1 MAKESPWFERAFA
14 AEYLELYRHRS
25 PEQGRAQVRQMLTA
39 GILPPGGR
47 VLDLCCGAGRH
58 LHAMRDAGLDAFGLD
73 LSIDLLDAGRLQ
85 DYAVRADARR
95 VPFADTQF
103 DVVTNLFS
111 SFGYFEE
118 DADQLRVLKEIH
130 RVLKPGGRLILDH
143 MNARVAV
150 RELQAETV
158 DEREAIKLVQRRR
171 HDATRNRIIKDVE
184 YTPKGGTKREWQERV
199 RIFTPTELDALMA
212 AAGLRVLHRYADFDG
227 CRFNEQESPRQLVV
241 AQRDSA

>member
-25 PEQGRAQVRQMLTA
+25 PEQGRAQVRQMLAA
-39 GILPPGGR
+39 GILPQGGN

-58 LHAMRDAGLDAFGLD
+58 LWAMREAGLDAAGLD
-73 LSIDLLDAGRLQ
+73 LSMDLLDAGKLQ
-85 DYAVRADARR
+85 GYAVRADARR
-95 VPFADTQF
+95 IPFAGAQF

-118 DADQLRVLKEIH
+118 DGDQLRVLKEVR
-130 RVLKPGGRLILDH
+130 RVLKPGGRLVLDH

-158 DEREAIKLVQRRR
+158 DEREALTLVQRRR
-171 HDATRNRIIKDVE
+171 HDATRHRIIKDVE
-184 YTPKGGTKREWQERV
+184 YTPKGGTPRKWQERV
-199 RIFTPTELDALMA
+199 RVFTPAELDALMA
-212 AAGLRVLHRYADFDG
+212 AAGLRTRQRFADFDG
-227 CRFNEQESPRQLVV
+227 LRFDENASPRQVIV
-241 AQRDSA
+241 AVADSA